1 MQLIGLT
8 GGIASGKTLVS
19 DRFARHGVPV
29 IDADLL
35 AREVVRPGSRGLN
48 ALLTH
53 FGTAILTPKG
63 ALDRAALREMIF
75 VNPPDRAVVDETL
88 HPLIRERSERRIGE
102 ARAAG
107 HGYAVYAVPLLVE
120 TDQTARFDRIVV
132 VDVPVEVQLERLL
145 ARDGSN
151 DAQARDF
158 MALKGIVAGPRPAIY
173 LGRFSG
179 QCLVQLGLVLATLA
193 TVLVAIGVQTP
204 DRLPDS
210 LLAAPFVVLN
220 LMVLL
225 LPWVALMG
233 VCSAV
238 ARSPRQATLYAV
250 LAWIVVTLALSLA
263 RDAFGPL
270 ALFDHVMPGSEA
282 GTLRGLADPAT
293 LALLPVPLIQTLVLL
308 ALGLFAFGRRDL

>member
-1 MQLIGLT
+1 MSLLIIARDELVRLFATRRGWLSVAAFVALWALALIYVVVPITRFLANSDESGMLEMVLGPLGL
-8 GGIASGKTLVS
+8 
-19 DRFARHGVPV
+19 
-29 IDADLL
+29 
-35 AREVVRPGSRGLN
+35 
-48 ALLTH
+48 
-53 FGTAILTPKG
+53 
-63 ALDRAALREMIF
+63 AALAGWPSPQLVVYWVIALYLL
-75 VNPPDRAVVDETL
+75 PPFAVLV
-88 HPLIRERSERRIGE
+88 
-102 ARAAG
+102 AA
-107 HGYAVYAVPLLVE
+107 
-120 TDQTARFDRIVV
+120 DQTASDLGRGTLRFH
-132 VDVPVEVQLERLL
+132 
-145 ARDGSN
+145 
-151 DAQARDF
+151 
-158 MALKGIVAGPRPAIY
+158 ALRASRPAIY

-238 ARSPRQATLYAV
+238 ARSPRQATLFAV